1 MSGEYI
7 IIKQNGYMRKFR
19 NAGSTDAKQAKPLSE
34 LGIRRSGIF
43 RRMANRGVFVETG
56 EDVYYMDPEAA
67 DEFVAVRRR
76 RILITIGLVV
86 LVGFILYLAGVLKP

>member
-7 IIKQNGYMRKFR
+7 IVKQNAYIRKFR
-19 NAGSTDAKQAKPLSE
+19 KAGATDAKQAKPLSE

-43 RRMANRGVFVETG
+43 RRMADKGVFVEFG

-76 RILITIGLVV
+76 RILIMIGLIV
-86 LVGFILYLAGVLKP
+86 LAGFILYLAGVLKP